1 MIPILYEKNETAFAS
16 NGICRLPDMISGT
29 VTEERNGIFIAEF
42 EYPVDGENYAQIQ
55 IGRIILCSC
64 SQGNKQPFEIYEAS
78 RPLNGRVIFTA
89 RHLTYRGNF
98 IAIEPFSLSNTTPQ
112 AVMESM
118 RDNHVIGRNDAS
130 PITCPFTL
138 ESTITSLNNY
148 MQTEPAVFRSRL
160 GGSDGSI
167 LDVWGGEYEW
177 GYDFTNQRPKIK
189 LWGSRGQ
196 NNGVQIKYGKNL
208 IDLQQEESIEN
219 MITAVVVFFKNDE
232 TCVYSDVVRS
242 NSGGAYTTY
251 QRIGVVDVSNQY
263 GEIIPTKAQLNTAA
277 QAYINSHN
285 IGVPDVNLEVSFV
298 NLADTEEYK
307 DIAVLE
313 RVNLCDTVL
322 VYFEKLG
329 VNAMAKVIKTVWNI
343 ALDKYD
349 SIELGNPRSNMADQ
363 MIAQDDIIKDIK
375 ASMPSMVDIQAA
387 IDAATDLITGQT
399 GGYVVIEQ
407 DPNNNNK
414 PKRILVMD
422 TDDVSTATKVWQ
434 FNLSGI
440 GYSKNGVNGTYT
452 SAFVVDDNN
461 NGYLN
466 TQMIAAN
473 SIEGNKIAANTI
485 ETGNIKAKA
494 VTSALLADAI
504 NTSLGHADEANM
516 EEQLLYYAQATSTPI
531 PSAPVT
537 WVSDTTGDTDKWT
550 KKRPEYSQAKPIC
563 FIAKQSKNML
573 SQVTCT
579 TPMIDDTTTVID
591 GGHIIANSIDLA
603 KLTAVSQAAL
613 AQGEQY
619 IYKTMPAGTVNPPDV
634 PKDSDDNEIWVDDVT
649 GAQNTWTVKRPQYD
663 ASYPACFI
671 AKQKKDSAGT
681 VTCTTP
687 MLDDTTTVIDGGH
700 ITTGII
706 SAASGV
712 NTINMLTGAFSL
724 ANGNFKYD
732 ALPAKPYIELQN
744 NLSLRLNGIP
754 LAGNHYHYKWV
765 NGTASGDTIT
775 WDSTAL
781 SGLTITIIV
790 DLVAMPYMALINVW
804 LSIGANQTKALTS
817 SALLSNLPI
826 EARATN
832 NISIIPMIKQ
842 SYLGLTGEAA
852 QNVPI
857 IINRGTSKS
866 FIQLGTID
874 TRQDSLG
881 AIYGGGGCYYVGA

>member
-42 EYPVDGENYAQIQ
+42 EYPVDGENYAEIQ

-148 MQTEPAVFRSRL
+148 TQTEPAVFRSRL

-189 LWGSRGQ
+189 LWGNRGQ

-232 TCVYSDVVRS
+232 TCVYSDVARS

-263 GEIIPTKAQLNTAA
+263 GEIVPTKAQLNTVA

-329 VNAMAKVIKTVWNI
+329 VNATAKVIKTVWNI

-422 TDDVSTATKVWQ
+422 TDDVQTAQKVWQ

-440 GYSKNGVNGTYT
+440 GYSKNGINGTYT
-452 SAFVVDDNN
+452 SAFVVDSEN

-473 SIEGNKIAANTI
+473 SIQGNKIAANTI

-504 NTSLGHADEANM
+504 NTSLGRADAACLT
-516 EEQLLYYAQATSTPI
+516 EQLIYYAQATAI
-531 PSAPVT
+531 VPSRPTRWVRDDSGDPNT
-537 WVSDTTGDTDKWT
+537 WTI
-550 KKRPEYSQAKPIC
+550 KRPEYSQTYPIC
-563 FIAKQSKNML
+563 FIAKQSVDML
-573 SQVTCT
+573 EQVTCS
-579 TPMIDDTTTVID
+579 TPIIDDTTTVID
-591 GGHIIANSIDLA
+591 GGHIITNSIDLS

-613 AQGEQY
+613 SQDEQY

-634 PKDSDDNEIWVDDVT
+634 PKDQDDNIIWVNDVT

-706 SAASGV
+706 SAANGV

-754 LAGNHYHYKWV
+754 LAGNHYHYYWH
-765 NGTASGDTIT
+765 NGATSGDPIT
-775 WDSTAL
+775 WTSDL
-781 SGLTITIIV
+781 SGLTGNIII
-790 DLVAMPYMALINVW
+790 DLVAMPYMTLISMTMT
-804 LSIGANQTKALTS
+804 LSTAQKTITTLC
-817 SALLSNLPI
+817 SNLPT
-826 EARATN
+826 EAIPTNSTNYIALIDDTYISGISQNNVATYANIMRGSN
-832 NISIIPMIKQ
+832 NKGVIFVN
-842 SYLGLTGEAA
+842 LNL
-852 QNVPI
+852 
-857 IINRGTSKS
+857 RG
-866 FIQLGTID
+866 
-874 TRQDSLG
+874 SLG
-881 AIYGGGGCYYVGA
+881 ASAAGSGCYYTGA

>member
-42 EYPVDGENYAQIQ
+42 EYPVDGENYAEIQ

-98 IAIEPFSLSNTTPQ
+98 IPIEPFTLLNTTPQ

-118 RDNHVIGRNDAS
+118 RDNHVIGRNDTS
-130 PITCPFTL
+130 PITCPFTF
-138 ESTITSLNNY
+138 ESTVTVRNNY
-148 MQTEPAVFRSRL
+148 YQYEPAVLRSRL
-160 GGSDGSI
+160 GGSEGSI

-177 GYDFTNQRPKIK
+177 GYDFINQRPKIK
-189 LWGSRGQ
+189 LWASRGQ
-196 NNGVQIKYGKNL
+196 NKGVQIRYGKNL
-208 IDLQQEESIEN
+208 VNLKQEESIEN
-219 MITAVVVFFKNDE
+219 MITGIVVYYKDE
-232 TCVYSDVVRS
+232 DTCVYSDVARG
-242 NSGGAYTTY
+242 NTGGQYTTY
-251 QRIGVVDVSNQY
+251 ERIGVVDVSANY
-263 GEIIPTKAQLNTAA
+263 SDVVPTKAQLNAVA
-277 QAYINSHN
+277 ENYVEVHN
-285 IGVPDVNLEVSFV
+285 VGVPDVNLDVSFV

-307 DIAVLE
+307 NISVLE
-313 RVNLCDTVL
+313 QVNLCDTVL

-329 VNAMAKVIKTVWNI
+329 INITAKVIKTVWNI

-349 SIELGNPRSNMADQ
+349 SIELGNSRSNMADQ
-363 MIAQDDIIKDIK
+363 IIEQDENIRDIK
-375 ASMPSMVDIQAA
+375 GSIPSMVDIQAV
-387 IDAATDLITGQT
+387 IDTATDLITGQT

-422 TDDVSTATKVWQ
+422 TDNVNTATKVWQ

-440 GYSKNGVNGTYT
+440 GYSKNGINGTYT
-452 SAFVVDDNN
+452 SAFVVDENN

-466 TQMIAAN
+466 TQMIAAE
-473 SIEGNKIAANTI
+473 SIQGEKIAANTI
-485 ETGNIKAKA
+485 DVG
-494 VTSALLADAI
+494 
-504 NTSLGHADEANM
+504 
-516 EEQLLYYAQATSTPI
+516 
-531 PSAPVT
+531 
-537 WVSDTTGDTDKWT
+537 
-550 KKRPEYSQAKPIC
+550 
-563 FIAKQSKNML
+563 
-573 SQVTCT
+573 
-579 TPMIDDTTTVID
+579 
-591 GGHIIANSIDLA
+591 

-619 IYKTMPAGTVNPPDV
+619 IYKTMPAGTVTPPDV
-634 PKDSDDNEIWVDDVT
+634 PMDSDNNEIWVDDVT

-663 ASYPACFI
+663 ASYPVCFI
-671 AKQKKDSAGT
+671 AKQKMDSAGT
-681 VTCTTP
+681 VTCSIP
-687 MLDDTTTVIDGGH
+687 MIDDTTTIIDGGH

-712 NTINMLTGAFSL
+712 NTINMNTGAFSL
-724 ANGNFKYD
+724 ASGNFKYD

-744 NLSLRLNGIP
+744 NLSLRLNTIP

-790 DLVAMPYMALINVW
+790 DLIAMPYMALINVW

-881 AIYGGGGCYYVGA
+881 AVYGGGGCYYVGT